1 MPAKSIRSDP
11 PAPFVVG
18 LGELIWD
25 LLPDGKRLG
34 GAPSNFAYISRLL
47 GDVAAVAS
55 RVGRDELGREAAGVL
70 GARGVRADLLQVD
83 PRHPTGTVGV
93 EIGEGG
99 EPRFRVNENS
109 AWDYLEMSPAWGR
122 LASAADVVCFGTLG
136 QRRREARETIHR
148 FLAATRPDALRVF
161 DVNLRHAFFTA
172 GMLSRSLGAADLVKL
187 NAEELSAVAGML
199 GLAGRE
205 WKALCGQLLAA
216 FDLKLVAVTDGGRG
230 SLLVSR
236 DAVAEHRGH
245 EVRVVDTIGCGDAF
259 TATLAHCF
267 VRRVPLEEAGEM
279 ANRMGAWVAT
289 QAGATP
295 EADPFT
301 VGQILSA
308 PVEEWGRRSPQSG
321 GKSQVPKS
329 APKESD

>member
-1 MPAKSIRSDP
+1 M
-11 PAPFVVG
+11 VG

-47 GDVAAVAS
+47 GNDAAVAS

-70 GARGVRADLLQVD
+70 GARGVRADFLQVD

-99 EPRFRVNENS
+99 EARFKVNENS

-122 LASAADVVCFGTLG
+122 LAPLADVVCFGTLG
-136 QRRREARETIHR
+136 QRQREARETIHL
-148 FLAATRPDALRVF
+148 FLAATRRDALRVF
-161 DVNLRHAFFTA
+161 DVNLRHSFFTTE
-172 GMLSRSLGAADLVKL
+172 MLSRSLGAADLVKL
-187 NAEELSAVAGML
+187 NAEELAAVAGML

-205 WKALCGQLLAA
+205 REGWCEQLLAA
-216 FDLKLVAVTDGGRG
+216 FGLKLVAVTDGGRG
-230 SLLVSR
+230 SLLVAR

-245 EVRVVDTIGCGDAF
+245 KVRVVDTIGCGDAF

-289 QAGATP
+289 RAGATP
-295 EADPFT
+295 DADPFT
-301 VGQILSA
+301 VGQILGA
-308 PVEEWGRRSPQSG
+308 PVEEWG
-321 GKSQVPKS
+321 
-329 APKESD
+329 